1 MISPQ
6 PLFERKGRNIGD
18 TAMGMAASQARYLA
32 LVARKSNCE
41 YEGQQIN
48 QARTVLSNQTANL
61 FNQMLGLNVPVP
73 PSTQDYTKVQYSFSD
88 GVNNVTMDSWNQL
101 GTSDENYNY
110 VVTYHYNSNVYTGSQ
125 KKMNDPQVQFTTT
138 GTNTDLATLKAAT
151 TRYTSG
157 ATAYSKIQEEYE
169 KLKSNLESAQ
179 KAKTEA
185 DTAYNTALE
194 AKNKAQTARGK
205 ALDAYTKAQQ
215 DTANYKA
222 STDYTTITAQYK
234 TAQDAVTKAENDAKD
249 ITKYQNGN
257 TKGHSGT
264 ITLNGN
270 SFVIDSKTY
279 KPYNELTGTD
289 LTAVQASLAKLQEE
303 GALSS
308 TFDSSNVYYD
318 STNKNFIFKDDIN
331 KALASSTAD
340 VDIPLYLTGE
350 STTVGSVQAKAK
362 GLDDAKT
369 TANTALVNITPSYN
383 AVTEKLQEYEN
394 KESAAKAAY
403 DIADSTLTEANKALV
418 EAGTARISADANLTS
433 AQAALD
439 TFEASNQDVINE
451 YNAAKEAYEA
461 LQSPEY
467 VGNCKLKLLETLT
480 EDQQAELKQVV
491 KDMKAQ
497 NVDADINNCF
507 DENGN
512 YTGGIYQFTLNGKTY
527 YSSIEGLYN
536 SYNEGTGPNHIDD
549 QSKLAYYNASYVST
563 KIEDTKKALL
573 ETDSQGRFTSI
584 RLEDDTVQFTL
595 NSETITDDA
604 AYQDAM
610 NQYYYENAQYDK
622 MVQDI
627 NAKTSLIQQED
638 QQLELRLKQLDTEQ
652 NALSTEIDAVSKV
665 VKDNVEKSFKTFGG

>member
-1 MISPQ
+1 
-6 PLFERKGRNIGD
+6 
-18 TAMGMAASQARYLA
+18 MGMAASQARYLA

-88 GVNNVTMDSWNQL
+88 GVNNVTMDSWQQL
-101 GTSDENYNY
+101 GKSDENYNY

-157 ATAYSKIQEEYE
+157 ATAYSKIQEDYE
-169 KLKSNLESAQ
+169 KLKSNLEAA
-179 KAKTEA
+179 KKVKTEA

-194 AKNKAQTARGK
+194 AKNKAETARAE
-205 ALDAYTKAQQ
+205 ALEKYTKAQQ

-222 STDYTTITAQYK
+222 GNDYTTITAQYK
-234 TAQDAVTKAENDAKD
+234 AAQDAVTAAENNAKD

-257 TKGHSGT
+257 TKGHGGTSGT
-264 ITLNGN
+264 IEPDGN
-270 SFVIDSKTY
+270 SYKIEGKTY

-308 TFDSSNVYYD
+308 TFDSSNIYYD

-340 VDIPLYLTGE
+340 VDIPLYLTGD
-350 STTVGSVQAKAK
+350 STTANSVLAKAST
-362 GLDDAKT
+362 LDKAKT
-369 TANTALVNITPSYN
+369 DANTALDNITPSYDV
-383 AVTEKLQEYEN
+383 VTKKLQEYESA
-394 KESAAKAAY
+394 ESAAKAAY
-403 DIADSTLTEANKALV
+403 DIADSTFTEANKALV
-418 EAGTARISADANLTS
+418 EAGTAQISADANLTS

-439 TFEASNQDVINE
+439 TFEGSNQDVINE

-467 VGNCKLKLLETLT
+467 IGNCKLKLLETLT

-497 NVDADINNCF
+497 DVDADINNCF

-536 SYNEGTGPNHIDD
+536 SYNEGTGLNHIDD
-549 QSKLAYYNASYVST
+549 QPKLAYYNASYVST

-584 RLEDDTVQFTL
+584 RLEDDTVLFTL
-595 NSETITDDA
+595 NAETITDDA
-604 AYQDAM
+604 AYKDAM

>member
-1 MISPQ
+1 
-6 PLFERKGRNIGD
+6 
-18 TAMGMAASQARYLA
+18 MGMAASQARYLA

-88 GVNNVTMDSWNQL
+88 GVNNVTMDSWQQL
-101 GTSDENYNY
+101 GKSDENYNY

-157 ATAYSKIQEEYE
+157 ATAYSKIQEDYE

-185 DTAYNTALE
+185 DTAYKTALE
-194 AKNKAQTARGK
+194 AKTKAEKARGE
-205 ALDAYTKAQQ
+205 ALEKYTKAQQ

-222 STDYTTITAQYK
+222 GNDYTTITAQYK
-234 TAQDAVTKAENDAKD
+234 AAQDAVTEAENNAKD

-257 TKGHSGT
+257 TKGHGGTSGT
-264 ITLNGN
+264 IETDGN
-270 SFVIDSKTY
+270 SYKIEGKTY
-279 KPYNELTGTD
+279 KPYNDLTGTD

-308 TFDSSNVYYD
+308 TFDSSNIYYD

-340 VDIPLYLTGE
+340 VNIPLYLTGD
-350 STTVGSVQAKAK
+350 STTANSVQAKASV
-362 GLDDAKT
+362 LDTAKTDAKT
-369 TANTALVNITPSYN
+369 TLDNVTPSYN
-383 AVTEKLQEYEN
+383 AVTEELQKYESA
-394 KESAAKAAY
+394 ESAAKAVY
-403 DIADSTLTEANKALV
+403 DIADSAFTEANKALV
-418 EAGTARISADANLTS
+418 EAGTAQISADANLTS

-439 TFEASNQDVINE
+439 TFEGSNQDVINE

-497 NVDADINNCF
+497 DVDADINNCF

-536 SYNEGTGPNHIDD
+536 SYNEGTGLNHIDA
-549 QSKLAYYNASYVST
+549 QPKLAYYNASYVST

-584 RLEDDTVQFTL
+584 RLEDDTVLFTL
-595 NSETITDDA
+595 NAETITDDA
-604 AYQDAM
+604 AYKDAM

>member
-88 GVNNVTMDSWNQL
+88 GVNNVTMDSWQQL
-101 GTSDENYNY
+101 GKSDENYNY

-194 AKNKAQTARGK
+194 AKNKAQTARAEALK
-205 ALDAYTKAQQ
+205 AYNTAQKN
-215 DTANYKA
+215 TADYKA

-234 TAQDAVTKAENDAKD
+234 AAQDAVTKAENDAKD

-264 ITLNGN
+264 ITLNG
-270 SFVIDSKTY
+270 SSYVIDSKTY
-279 KPYNELTGTD
+279 RPYNELTGTD

-350 STTVGSVQAKAK
+350 STTANSVLAKAST
-362 GLDDAKT
+362 LDKAKT
-369 TANTALVNITPSYN
+369 DKNTALDNITPSYN
-383 AVTEKLQEYEN
+383 AVTKKLQEYESA
-394 KESAAKAAY
+394 ESAAKAAY

-418 EAGTARISADANLTS
+418 EAGTAQISADANLTS
-433 AQAALD
+433 AQTALD
-439 TFEASNQDVINE
+439 TFEGSNQDIINE

-536 SYNEGTGPNHIDD
+536 SYNEGTGLNHIDA
-549 QSKLAYYNASYVST
+549 QPKLAYYNASYVST

-584 RLEDDTVQFTL
+584 RLEDDTVLFTL
-595 NSETITDDA
+595 NAETITDDA
-604 AYQDAM
+604 AYKDAM

>member
-1 MISPQ
+1 
-6 PLFERKGRNIGD
+6 
-18 TAMGMAASQARYLA
+18 MGMAASQARYLA

-157 ATAYSKIQEEYE
+157 ATAYSKIQEDYE

-185 DTAYNTALE
+185 DTAYNTA
-194 AKNKAQTARGK
+194 QTAKKNAETARAE
-205 ALDAYTKAQQ
+205 ALGAYQKAQQ

-222 STDYTTITAQYK
+222 GDDYTTITAQYK
-234 TAQDAVTKAENDAKD
+234 AAQDAVTKAENDAKD
-249 ITKYQNGN
+249 ITKYQNGS
-257 TKGHSGT
+257 TKGHGGTPGT
-264 ITLNGN
+264 ITPDGN
-270 SFVIDSKTY
+270 SYKIEGKTY
-279 KPYNELTGTD
+279 KPYNELTSAD

-308 TFDSSNVYYD
+308 TFDSSNIYYD

-340 VDIPLYLTGE
+340 VDIPLYLTGD
-350 STTVGSVQAKAK
+350 STTANSVQAKASV
-362 GLDDAKT
+362 LDNAKT
-369 TANTALVNITPSYN
+369 TANTTLDNITPSYN
-383 AVTEKLQEYEN
+383 AVTEKLQEYESA
-394 KESAAKAAY
+394 ESAAKAVY

-418 EAGTARISADANLTS
+418 EAGTAQISADANLTS
-433 AQAALD
+433 AQTALD
-439 TFEASNQDVINE
+439 AFEGSNQDIINE

-497 NVDADINNCF
+497 DVDADINNCF

>member
-1 MISPQ
+1 
-6 PLFERKGRNIGD
+6 
-18 TAMGMAASQARYLA
+18 MGMAASQARYLA

-88 GVNNVTMDSWNQL
+88 GVNNVTMDSWQQL
-101 GTSDENYNY
+101 GKSDENYNY

-157 ATAYSKIQEEYE
+157 ATAYSKIQEDYE

-194 AKNKAQTARGK
+194 AKNKAETARAE
-205 ALDAYTKAQQ
+205 ALEKYTKAQQ

-222 STDYTTITAQYK
+222 GNDYTTITAQYK
-234 TAQDAVTKAENDAKD
+234 AAQDAVTEAENNAKD

-257 TKGHSGT
+257 TKGHNGT
-264 ITLNGN
+264 ITLSGN
-270 SFVIDSKTY
+270 SYVIDSKTY

-340 VDIPLYLTGE
+340 VDIPLYLTGD
-350 STTVGSVQAKAK
+350 STTANSVQAKASV
-362 GLDDAKT
+362 LDTAKTDAKT
-369 TANTALVNITPSYN
+369 TLDNVTPSYN
-383 AVTEKLQEYEN
+383 AVTEELQKYESA
-394 KESAAKAAY
+394 ESAAKAVY
-403 DIADSTLTEANKALV
+403 DIADSTFTEANKALV
-418 EAGTARISADANLTS
+418 EAGTAQISADANLTS

-439 TFEASNQDVINE
+439 TFEGSNQDVINE

-497 NVDADINNCF
+497 DVDADINNCF

-536 SYNEGTGPNHIDD
+536 SYNEGTGLNHIDA
-549 QSKLAYYNASYVST
+549 QPKLAYYNASYVST

-584 RLEDDTVQFTL
+584 RLEDDTVLFTL
-595 NSETITDDA
+595 NAETITDDA
-604 AYQDAM
+604 AYKDAM

>member
-1 MISPQ
+1 
-6 PLFERKGRNIGD
+6 
-18 TAMGMAASQARYLA
+18 MGMAASQARYLA

-88 GVNNVTMDSWNQL
+88 GVNNVTMDSWQQL
-101 GTSDENYNY
+101 GKSDENYNY

-125 KKMNDPQVQFTTT
+125 KQMNDPQVQFTTT
-138 GTNTDLATLKAAT
+138 GTNTDLKTLKASMT
-151 TRYTSG
+151 TLTS
-157 ATAYSKIQEEYE
+157 ASIAYSGIQENYE
-169 KLKSNLESAQ
+169 KLKSNYESAL
-179 KAKTEA
+179 KAKEEA
-185 DTAYNTALE
+185 DSAYNVAENAMKKAETD
-194 AKNKAQTARGK
+194 KNKANESYNGAKTARETYENGDYK
-205 ALDAYTKAQQ
+205 KIKEAYDTSATKLATDETASKTLSNYSKSKSTVNNSDVSSITNGYKIENVDYTEYDSLPDTDKTAVKSAIEALQSKGVLDA
-215 DTANYKA
+215 
-222 STDYTTITAQYK
+222 
-234 TAQDAVTKAENDAKD
+234 
-249 ITKYQNGN
+249 
-257 TKGHSGT
+257 
-264 ITLNGN
+264 
-270 SFVIDSKTY
+270 SFDM
-279 KPYNELTGTD
+279 
-289 LTAVQASLAKLQEE
+289 
-303 GALSS
+303 
-308 TFDSSNVYYD
+308 SNVYYD
-318 STNKNFIFKDDIN
+318 ATKGNIIFKDDISKVLATTTDIDLPLYKTGTGTDSVSKIAENYETTLTADNTDLTN
-331 KALASSTAD
+331 KKNRYDSAEKQLQALKTTESEKKTASDIADTAFNEAKTSLASATLVQSTAD
-340 VDIPLYLTGE
+340 ATLK
-350 STTVGSVQAKAK
+350 QAKEE
-362 GLDDAKT
+362 LDA
-369 TANTALVNITPSYN
+369 
-383 AVTEKLQEYEN
+383 
-394 KESAAKAAY
+394 
-403 DIADSTLTEANKALV
+403 
-418 EAGTARISADANLTS
+418 
-433 AQAALD
+433 
-439 TFEASNQDVINE
+439 FEAKNDTTIKNYDS
-451 YNAAKEAYEA
+451 AKKAYEA

>member
-1 MISPQ
+1 
-6 PLFERKGRNIGD
+6 
-18 TAMGMAASQARYLA
+18 MGMAASQARYLA

-48 QARTVLSNQTANL
+48 QARLNLSNQTANL
-61 FNQMLGLNVPVP
+61 FNQMLGLNVPTP
-73 PSTQDYTKVQYSFSD
+73 PSTQDFTKVQYSFSD
-88 GVNNVTMDSWNQL
+88 GVNNVTMDSWQQL
-101 GTSDENYNY
+101 GKSDENYNY

-125 KKMNDPQVQFTTT
+125 KKMNDPQVQFTKT
-138 GTNTDLATLKAAT
+138 GTNTDLTTLKAAT

-157 ATAYSKIQEEYE
+157 ATAYSKIQEDYE
-169 KLKSNLESAQ
+169 KLKSNLEAA
-179 KAKTEA
+179 KKVKTEA

-194 AKNKAQTARGK
+194 AKNKAETARAE
-205 ALDAYTKAQQ
+205 ALEKYTKAQQ

-222 STDYTTITAQYK
+222 GDDYTTITAQYK
-234 TAQDAVTKAENDAKD
+234 TAQDAVTEAEKNAKD

-264 ITLNGN
+264 ITPDGN
-270 SFVIDSKTY
+270 SYKIEGNTY
-279 KPYNELTGTD
+279 KPYNELTGAD
-289 LTAVQASLAKLQEE
+289 LTAVQTSLAKLQEE

-308 TFDSSNVYYD
+308 TFDSSNIYYD
-318 STNKNFIFKDDIN
+318 STSKNFIFKDDIN
-331 KALASSTAD
+331 KALASTTTD
-340 VDIPLYLTGE
+340 VDIPLYLTGD
-350 STTVGSVQAKAK
+350 STTANSVQAKASI
-362 GLDDAKT
+362 LDTAKTDAKT
-369 TANTALVNITPSYN
+369 TLDNVTPSYN
-383 AVTEKLQEYEN
+383 AVTEELQKYESA
-394 KESAAKAAY
+394 ESAAKAVY
-403 DIADSTLTEANKALV
+403 DIANSTFTEANKALV
-418 EAGTARISADANLTS
+418 EAGTAQISAEANLTS

-439 TFEASNQDVINE
+439 AFEGSNQDVINE

-467 VGNCKLKLLETLT
+467 IGNCKLKLLETLT

-497 NVDADINNCF
+497 DVDADINNCF

-536 SYNEGTGPNHIDD
+536 SYNEGTGLNHIDD
-549 QSKLAYYNASYVST
+549 QPKLAYYNASYVST

-584 RLEDDTVQFTL
+584 RLEDDTVLFTL
-595 NSETITDDA
+595 NAETITDDA
-604 AYQDAM
+604 AYKDAM

>member
-1 MISPQ
+1 
-6 PLFERKGRNIGD
+6 
-18 TAMGMAASQARYLA
+18 MGMAASQARYLA

-48 QARTVLSNQTANL
+48 QARLNLSNQTANL
-61 FNQMLGLNVPVP
+61 FNQMLGLNVPTP
-73 PSTQDYTKVQYSFSD
+73 PSTQDFTKVQYSFSD
-88 GVNNVTMDSWNQL
+88 GVNNVTMDSWQQL
-101 GTSDENYNY
+101 GKSDENYNY

-157 ATAYSKIQEEYE
+157 ATAYSKIQEDYE
-169 KLKSNLESAQ
+169 KLKSNLEAA
-179 KAKTEA
+179 KKVKTEA

-194 AKNKAQTARGK
+194 AKNKAETARAE
-205 ALDAYTKAQQ
+205 ALEKYTKAQQ

-222 STDYTTITAQYK
+222 GNDYTTITAQYK
-234 TAQDAVTKAENDAKD
+234 AAQDAVTEAENNAKD

-257 TKGHSGT
+257 TKGHGGTSGT
-264 ITLNGN
+264 IETDGN
-270 SFVIDSKTY
+270 SYKIEGKTY
-279 KPYNELTGTD
+279 KPYNDLTGTD

-308 TFDSSNVYYD
+308 TFDSSNIYYD

-340 VDIPLYLTGE
+340 VNIPLYLTGD
-350 STTVGSVQAKAK
+350 STTANSVQAKASV
-362 GLDDAKT
+362 LDTAKTDAKT
-369 TANTALVNITPSYN
+369 TLDNVTPSYN
-383 AVTEKLQEYEN
+383 AVTEELQKYESA
-394 KESAAKAAY
+394 ESAAKAVY
-403 DIADSTLTEANKALV
+403 DIADSAFTEANKALV
-418 EAGTARISADANLTS
+418 EAGTAQISADANLTS

-439 TFEASNQDVINE
+439 TFEGSNQDVINE

-497 NVDADINNCF
+497 DVDADINNCF

-536 SYNEGTGPNHIDD
+536 SYNEGTGLNHIDA
-549 QSKLAYYNASYVST
+549 QPKLAYYNASYVST

-584 RLEDDTVQFTL
+584 RLEDDTVLFTL
-595 NSETITDDA
+595 NAETITDDA
-604 AYQDAM
+604 AYKDAM

>member
-1 MISPQ
+1 
-6 PLFERKGRNIGD
+6 
-18 TAMGMAASQARYLA
+18 MGMAASQARYLA

-73 PSTQDYTKVQYSFSD
+73 PSTQDFTKVQYSFSD
-88 GVNNVTMDSWNQL
+88 GVNNVTMDSWQQL
-101 GTSDENYNY
+101 GKSDENYNY

-125 KKMNDPQVQFTTT
+125 KKMNDPQVQFTKT
-138 GTNTDLATLKAAT
+138 GTNTDLTTLKAAT

-157 ATAYSKIQEEYE
+157 ATAYSKIQEDYE
-169 KLKSNLESAQ
+169 KLKSNLEAA
-179 KAKTEA
+179 KKVKTEA

-194 AKNKAQTARGK
+194 AKNKAETARAE
-205 ALDAYTKAQQ
+205 ALEKYTKAQQ

-222 STDYTTITAQYK
+222 GNDYTTITAQYK
-234 TAQDAVTKAENDAKD
+234 AAQDAVTEAENNAKD

-257 TKGHSGT
+257 TKGHGGTSGT
-264 ITLNGN
+264 IETDGN
-270 SFVIDSKTY
+270 FYKIEGKTY
-279 KPYNELTGTD
+279 KPYNELTNTD

-318 STNKNFIFKDDIN
+318 STSKNFIFKDDID

-340 VDIPLYLTGE
+340 VNIPLYLTGE
-350 STTVGSVQAKAK
+350 STTANSVLANASTLDKAK
-362 GLDDAKT
+362 TD
-369 TANTALVNITPSYN
+369 ANTALDNITPSYDV
-383 AVTEKLQEYEN
+383 VTKKLQEYESA
-394 KESAAKAAY
+394 ESAAKAAY
-403 DIADSTLTEANKALV
+403 DIADSTFTEANKALV
-418 EAGTARISADANLTS
+418 EAGTAQISADANLTS

-439 TFEASNQDVINE
+439 TFEGSNQDVINE

-467 VGNCKLKLLETLT
+467 IGNCKLKLLETLT

-497 NVDADINNCF
+497 DVDADINNCF

-536 SYNEGTGPNHIDD
+536 SYNEGTGLNHIDD
-549 QSKLAYYNASYVST
+549 QPKLAYYNASYVST

-584 RLEDDTVQFTL
+584 RLEDDTVLFTL
-595 NSETITDDA
+595 NAETITDDA
-604 AYQDAM
+604 AYKDAM

>member
-1 MISPQ
+1 
-6 PLFERKGRNIGD
+6 
-18 TAMGMAASQARYLA
+18 MGMAASQARYLA

-73 PSTQDYTKVQYSFSD
+73 PSTQDFTKVQYSFTD

-157 ATAYSKIQEEYE
+157 ATAYSKIQEDYE

-185 DTAYNTALE
+185 DTAYNTAQTAKKNAETARAKALE
-194 AKNKAQTARGK
+194 AYEKAQKNTA
-205 ALDAYTKAQQ
+205 D
-215 DTANYKA
+215 YKA
-222 STDYTTITAQYK
+222 GTDYTTITAQYK
-234 TAQDAVTKAENDAKD
+234 TAQDAVTEAEKNAKD

-264 ITLNGN
+264 ITPDGN
-270 SFVIDSKTY
+270 SYKIEGNTY
-279 KPYNELTGTD
+279 KPYNELTGAD
-289 LTAVQASLAKLQEE
+289 LTAVQTSLAKLQEE

-308 TFDSSNVYYD
+308 TFDSSNIYYD
-318 STNKNFIFKDDIN
+318 STSKNFIFKDDIN
-331 KALASSTAD
+331 KALASTTTD
-340 VDIPLYLTGE
+340 VDIPLYLTGD
-350 STTVGSVQAKAK
+350 STTANSVQAKASV
-362 GLDDAKT
+362 LDTAKTDAKT
-369 TANTALVNITPSYN
+369 TLDNVTPSYN
-383 AVTEKLQEYEN
+383 AVTEELQKYESA
-394 KESAAKAAY
+394 ESAAKAVY
-403 DIADSTLTEANKALV
+403 DIANSTFTEANKALV
-418 EAGTARISADANLTS
+418 EAGTAQISAEANLTS

-439 TFEASNQDVINE
+439 AFEGSNQDVINE

-467 VGNCKLKLLETLT
+467 IGNCKLKLLETLT

-497 NVDADINNCF
+497 DVDADINNCF

-536 SYNEGTGPNHIDD
+536 SYNEGTGLNHIDD
-549 QSKLAYYNASYVST
+549 QPKLAYYNASYVST

-584 RLEDDTVQFTL
+584 RLEDDTVLFTL
-595 NSETITDDA
+595 NAETITDDA
-604 AYQDAM
+604 AYKDAM

>member
-1 MISPQ
+1 
-6 PLFERKGRNIGD
+6 
-18 TAMGMAASQARYLA
+18 MGMAASQARYLA

-88 GVNNVTMDSWNQL
+88 GVNNVTMDSWQQL
-101 GTSDENYNY
+101 GKSDENYNY

-157 ATAYSKIQEEYE
+157 ANAYSKIQEDYE
-169 KLKSNLESAQ
+169 KLKSNLEAA
-179 KAKTEA
+179 KKVKTEA

-194 AKNKAQTARGK
+194 AKNKAETARAE
-205 ALDAYTKAQQ
+205 ALEKYTKAQQ

-222 STDYTTITAQYK
+222 GNDYTTITAQYK
-234 TAQDAVTKAENDAKD
+234 AAQDAVTAAENNAKD

-257 TKGHSGT
+257 TKGHNGT
-264 ITLNGN
+264 ITLSGN
-270 SFVIDSKTY
+270 SYVIDSKTY

-340 VDIPLYLTGE
+340 VDIPLYLTGD
-350 STTVGSVQAKAK
+350 STTANSVQAKASV
-362 GLDDAKT
+362 LDTAKTDAKT
-369 TANTALVNITPSYN
+369 TLDNVTPSYN
-383 AVTEKLQEYEN
+383 AVTEELQKYESA
-394 KESAAKAAY
+394 ESAAKAVY
-403 DIADSTLTEANKALV
+403 DIADSTFTEANKALV
-418 EAGTARISADANLTS
+418 EAGTAQISADANLTS

-439 TFEASNQDVINE
+439 TFEGSNQDVINE

-497 NVDADINNCF
+497 DVDADINNCF

-536 SYNEGTGPNHIDD
+536 SYNEGTGLNHIDA
-549 QSKLAYYNASYVST
+549 QPKLAYYNASYVST

-584 RLEDDTVQFTL
+584 RLEDDTVLFTL
-595 NSETITDDA
+595 NAETITDDA
-604 AYQDAM
+604 AYKDAM

>member
-1 MISPQ
+1 
-6 PLFERKGRNIGD
+6 
-18 TAMGMAASQARYLA
+18 MGMAASQARYLA

>member
-1 MISPQ
+1 
-6 PLFERKGRNIGD
+6 
-18 TAMGMAASQARYLA
+18 MGMAASQARYLA

-88 GVNNVTMDSWNQL
+88 GVNNVTMDSWQQL
-101 GTSDENYNY
+101 GKSDENYNY

-157 ATAYSKIQEEYE
+157 ATAYSKIQEDYE

-185 DTAYNTALE
+185 DTAYKTALE
-194 AKNKAQTARGK
+194 AKTKAEKARGE
-205 ALDAYTKAQQ
+205 ALEKYTKAQQ

-222 STDYTTITAQYK
+222 GNDYTTITAQYK
-234 TAQDAVTKAENDAKD
+234 AAQDAVTEAENNAKD

-264 ITLNGN
+264 ITLSGN
-270 SFVIDSKTY
+270 SYVIDSKTY

-308 TFDSSNVYYD
+308 TFDSSNIYYD

-340 VDIPLYLTGE
+340 VDIPLYLTGD
-350 STTVGSVQAKAK
+350 STTANSVQAKASV
-362 GLDDAKT
+362 LDTAKTDAKT
-369 TANTALVNITPSYN
+369 TLDNVTPSYN
-383 AVTEKLQEYEN
+383 AVTEELQKYESA
-394 KESAAKAAY
+394 ESAAKAVY
-403 DIADSTLTEANKALV
+403 DIADSAFTEANKALV
-418 EAGTARISADANLTS
+418 EAGTAQISADANLTS

-439 TFEASNQDVINE
+439 TFEGSNQDVINE

-497 NVDADINNCF
+497 DVDADINNCF

-536 SYNEGTGPNHIDD
+536 SYNEGTGLNHIDA
-549 QSKLAYYNASYVST
+549 QPKLAYYNASYVST

-584 RLEDDTVQFTL
+584 RLEDDTVLFTL
-595 NSETITDDA
+595 NAETITDDA
-604 AYQDAM
+604 AYKDAM

>member
-1 MISPQ
+1 
-6 PLFERKGRNIGD
+6 
-18 TAMGMAASQARYLA
+18 MGMAASQARYLA

-88 GVNNVTMDSWNQL
+88 GVNNVTMDSWQQL
-101 GTSDENYNY
+101 GKSDENYNY

-157 ATAYSKIQEEYE
+157 ANAYSKIQEDYE
-169 KLKSNLESAQ
+169 KLKSNLEAA
-179 KAKTEA
+179 KKVKTEA

-194 AKNKAQTARGK
+194 AKNKAETARAE
-205 ALDAYTKAQQ
+205 ALEKYTKAQQ

-222 STDYTTITAQYK
+222 GNDYTTITAQYK
-234 TAQDAVTKAENDAKD
+234 AAQDAVTEAENNAKD

-257 TKGHSGT
+257 TKGHNGT
-264 ITLNGN
+264 ITLSGN
-270 SFVIDSKTY
+270 SYVIDSKTY

-308 TFDSSNVYYD
+308 TFDSSNIYYD

-340 VDIPLYLTGE
+340 VDIPLYLTGD
-350 STTVGSVQAKAK
+350 STTANSVQAKASV
-362 GLDDAKT
+362 LDTAKTDAKT
-369 TANTALVNITPSYN
+369 TLDNVTPSYN
-383 AVTEKLQEYEN
+383 AVTEELQKYEN
-394 KESAAKAAY
+394 AESAAKAAY
-403 DIADSTLTEANKALV
+403 DIADSAFTEANKALV
-418 EAGTARISADANLTS
+418 EAGTAQISADANLTS

-439 TFEASNQDVINE
+439 TFEGSNQDVINE

-497 NVDADINNCF
+497 DVDADINNCF

-536 SYNEGTGPNHIDD
+536 SYNEGTGLNHIDA
-549 QSKLAYYNASYVST
+549 QPKLAYYNASYVST

-584 RLEDDTVQFTL
+584 RLEDDTVLFTL
-595 NSETITDDA
+595 NAETITDDA
-604 AYQDAM
+604 AYKDAM